1 MSGAGP
7 LLVVA
12 TGRETGRATG
22 AGAGPGGAAGRAAG
36 RATGAGAGRFGA
48 FSAMAS
54 DVSSGAQALSSSRM
68 LVGFW

>member
-12 TGRETGRATG
+12 TGRDTGRTTG
-22 AGAGPGGAAGRAAG
+22 AGAGRRAGAAGRD
-36 RATGAGAGRFGA
+36 TGAGDGRFGA

-54 DVSSGAQALSSSRM
+54 DVSSGAQALSSSLI